1 MGMAICPEWTD
12 THCRSIPADRDGA
25 CQTSAAADL
34 PDGRRQDNTEIWGWC
49 LAGILHHEIR
59 AIGCAPYHGYFQ
71 CGLNGEQKC
80 IEGSTQRFIKPLLA
94 TETGKWT
101 SSVASILLLVL
112 LGVLFPRL
120 LELLLVTTA
129 RARRGRGLLGLP
141 QLLAGRVERRV
152 IRVVGV
158 LRRGGGRRVVVLGR
172 GLRVG
177 AMPVVGVR
185 VVCAVVSVSLPWG
198 MMIEGQ
204 HTQSTCEHRTAD
216 QTGAGSHSHAAV
228 PR

>member
-1 MGMAICPEWTD
+1 MV
-12 THCRSIPADRDGA
+12 
-25 CQTSAAADL
+25 TSSVASMES
-34 PDGRRQDNTEIWGWC
+34 RNVS
-49 LAGILHHEIR
+49 R
-59 AIGCAPYHGYFQ
+59 AQ
-71 CGLNGEQKC
+71 LNGSSNLCWLPRQ
-80 IEGSTQRFIKPLLA
+80 A
-94 TETGKWT
+94 NWT